1 LRAPKGSYERY
12 FGQYGRGQLPVGKI
26 DALMSEGKTRAEAE
40 VGTKQARQ
48 QAWWRIVHRF
58 AGARTAPGRRATPG
72 YVLGVDDRP
81 SSLAQHIVAGM
92 STEAKA
98 EIFAADK
105 LPENYRIHVKG
116 TPAEVAER
124 VVYEM
129 VLRELIELR
138 DKHDLYFLDGEWR
151 IVPSALTEY
160 YRLVRK
166 TIPDPVGRGDYRR
179 GSSGPR
185 ISRRLPQVV
194 RRELLAAS

>member
-1 LRAPKGSYERY
+1 MRPPKGSYERY
-12 FGQYGRGQLPVGKI
+12 FGQHGRGQLPVGTI
-26 DALMSEGKTRAEAE
+26 DALMSEGKSQAEAE
-40 VGTKQARQ
+40 VATKQARQ
-48 QAWWRIVHRF
+48 QAWWRIVHCF

-81 SSLAQHIVAGM
+81 SSLARHIVTGM

-116 TPAEVAER
+116 TPTEVADR

-138 DKHDLYFLDGEWR
+138 DQHDLYFLDGEWR
-151 IVPSALTEY
+151 IVPTAMTEY

-179 GSSGPR
+179 GSSGPK
-185 ISRRLPQVV
+185 ISRPLPQVV
-194 RRELLAAS
+194 RRELLAAT

>member
-1 LRAPKGSYERY
+1 MKAPKGSYERY
-12 FGQYGRGQLPVGKI
+12 FGQYGRGQLPVDKI
-26 DALMSEGKTRAEAE
+26 DALMSEGKTKAEAE
-40 VGTKQARQ
+40 VGAKRARQ

-72 YVLGVDDRP
+72 YVLGVDDRL
-81 SSLAQHIVAGM
+81 SSLAQHIVTGM

-98 EIFAADK
+98 EIFTADK
-105 LPENYRIHVKG
+105 LPENYRTHVKG
-116 TPAEVAER
+116 TPTEVAER

-129 VLRELIELR
+129 ILRELIELR
-138 DKHDLYFLDGEWR
+138 DQYDLYFLDGEWR

-160 YRLVRK
+160 YQLVRK

-185 ISRRLPQVV
+185 ISRRLPQAV
-194 RRELLAAS
+194 RRELLAAT